1 MRAFWGLAVSALM
14 WAAWGQDALPPAS
27 VTLRI
32 VDAAGEPV
40 AGAQVGA
47 ILHDW
52 RRLLLLPVSE
62 PFWQSSDSSG
72 VCTLRWNPAHELALR
87 EVIHGERRGILS
99 LLVSA
104 PNYQPCLLEL
114 TYPTPSEHTV
124 VLRPA
129 RAIEVELRA
138 PQPPPED
145 FGAAIPLREPK
156 PLVELMGQP
165 LGDCVVFSSVPL
177 YHLASEAL
185 QYDWRG
191 PRVQWRLM
199 PGFGIERLTPTRYR
213 IYLPSDVRP
222 PLGLLINRPDWLWG
236 YLATIDAQSLAQGQL
251 TLDLPSSGALVARVN
266 ASQYPQLDS
275 TRCRL
280 SIIHTHP
287 EISTPLILYSL
298 PIDAPTKEVRLENL
312 APSSQWEIELWL
324 FSRGNYY
331 REQRRVRILPQETR
345 TVTLRY
351 TPYDL
356 NRYKGN
362 RRVVLRM
369 LRRDGTPASNVPLQ
383 VRLHLPQY
391 AQSIQVA
398 RGSTDAQGRLEL
410 KNLYELSAP
419 AETRQEPHY
428 IVSKLGDW
436 QSIAEFTLTR
446 DDGQQEILIVEPV
459 RVGDSVSDVE
469 FTDLRTG
476 ATRRLAEFQGQFVL
490 LDFWATWCQPCH
502 RALEELHREWQNLT
516 PEQRERIK
524 VVLVSI
530 DDTRAGVLEFLKQRG
545 WDTIGEPLWVPGW
558 SAPAAMAFTVSSIP
572 RQIIIDPQGRVAV
585 LEAREPL
592 AAILNMLE
600 DNRSTGELEPS
611 PN

>member
-1 MRAFWGLAVSALM
+1 V
-14 WAAWGQDALPPAS
+14 
-27 VTLRI
+27 
-32 VDAAGEPV
+32 
-40 AGAQVGA
+40 
-47 ILHDW
+47 
-52 RRLLLLPVSE
+52 
-62 PFWQSSDSSG
+62 
-72 VCTLRWNPAHELALR
+72 
-87 EVIHGERRGILS
+87 
-99 LLVSA
+99 
-104 PNYQPCLLEL
+104 
-114 TYPTPSEHTV
+114 
-124 VLRPA
+124 
-129 RAIEVELRA
+129 
-138 PQPPPED
+138 
-145 FGAAIPLREPK
+145 
-156 PLVELMGQP
+156 
-165 LGDCVVFSSVPL
+165 
-177 YHLASEAL
+177 
-185 QYDWRG
+185 
-191 PRVQWRLM
+191 
-199 PGFGIERLTPTRYR
+199 
-213 IYLPSDVRP
+213 YLPSDVRP

-236 YLATIDAQSLAQGQL
+236 YLATIDAQSLAQGRL
-251 TLDLPSSGALVARVN
+251 TLDLPSSGALVVRVN

-324 FSRGNYY
+324 FSRENYY

-351 TPYDL
+351 TPYDP

-383 VRLHLPQY
+383 VRLYLPQY

-419 AETRQEPHY
+419 AETRQEPYY

-476 ATRRLAEFQGQFVL
+476 ATCCLAEFQGQFVL

-530 DDTRAGVLEFLKQRG
+530 DDTRTGVLEFLKQRG

-592 AAILNMLE
+592 ATILNMLE
-600 DNRSTGELEPS
+600 DNSSTGKLEPS